1 MLTQPTLE
9 HLRRMRLHGMA
20 EAYLAQAQQ
29 PATQELCFEERF
41 GLLVDHAWTYRHN
54 RRLARLLRQARLR
67 MPACMEDIDYEK
79 PRGLNRALLRT
90 LASCEWVRTHQNI
103 LVVGPT
109 GVGKTYLCCA
119 LAHQA
124 CRQGFTTRYY
134 RVPRL
139 LTELAMAKGDG
150 SYPELTR
157 QLARLDVLVLDDW
170 GLAPF
175 TPTDTRELL
184 EVIEDRH
191 LGRSTVVASQ
201 LPIENWYAALGDP
214 TAADAIMDRLV
225 HHAHQLRLTG
235 ESMRKH
241 RDPAPATS
249 PA

>member
-29 PATQELCFEERF
+29 PATQQLCFEERF

-54 RRLARLLRQARLR
+54 RRLARLLQQARLR

-124 CRQGFTTRYY
+124 CRPGFTTRYY

-157 QLARLDVLVLDDW
+157 QLAMSLTRFGGHPILETGEVANAGNKTTISAGVPGGSCPL
-170 GLAPF
+170 G
-175 TPTDTRELL
+175 TRE
-184 EVIEDRH
+184 
-191 LGRSTVVASQ
+191 
-201 LPIENWYAALGDP
+201 
-214 TAADAIMDRLV
+214 
-225 HHAHQLRLTG
+225 
-235 ESMRKH
+235 
-241 RDPAPATS
+241 
-249 PA
+249 

>member
-1 MLTQPTLE
+1 M
-9 HLRRMRLHGMA
+9 
-20 EAYLAQAQQ
+20 
-29 PATQELCFEERF
+29 
-41 GLLVDHAWTYRHN
+41 
-54 RRLARLLRQARLR
+54 
-67 MPACMEDIDYEK
+67 
-79 PRGLNRALLRT
+79 
-90 LASCEWVRTHQNI
+90 
-103 LVVGPT
+103 VVGP
-109 GVGKTYLCCA
+109 VKKTRSNMCLTVRNA
-119 LAHQA
+119 
-124 CRQGFTTRYY
+124 GFTTCYC

-214 TAADAIMDRLV
+214 TAADAIMDRL
-225 HHAHQLRLTG
+225 AMAQL
-235 ESMRKH
+235 
-241 RDPAPATS
+241 
-249 PA
+249 